1 MTGIRLDHVQIT
13 IPQGSE
19 EEAQSF
25 YGDVPGL
32 LEVAKPDK
40 LAGRGRLWFV
50 LVDGVGLHLG
60 VDPKFSAATRA
71 HPGLIVDDLGA
82 FKNWLWGRE
91 SEQHWVPIPW
101 VANGSMSTTS
111 LAIVSS

>member
-1 MTGIRLDHVQIT
+1 MRQAGVDRYPPGSRSDHD
-13 IPQGSE
+13 P
-19 EEAQSF
+19 
-25 YGDVPGL
+25 PGL

-40 LAGRGRLWFV
+40 LASRGGLWFV
-50 LVDGVGLHLG
+50 LVEGVRLHLG

-82 FKNWLWGRE
+82 FKNRLWGQE
-91 SEQHWVPIPW
+91 LEQHRVPIPW
-101 VANGSMSTTS
+101 VANGSMSTTL